1 MIARFPSL
9 IVSVQA
15 GIHSFMCVPLKSQ
28 DNLIGAL
35 MIRSKKPDAYTE
47 RDLRLANGVGMQ
59 IAGAI
64 ANARLYHDLK
74 KTEQSL
80 RESEERFRLAYYTGP
95 DAININ
101 RLSDGLFVDIN
112 EGFTRLTGYTRED
125 VLGKTMLNP
134 SIWCDPADR
143 QKLFQG
149 VAQKGYYENL
159 EADFRRKDGSVTTA
173 LMSAR
178 IIELQGVPHMISIAR
193 DIGDRKR
200 LEREQK
206 LLAERLQR
214 AEKMEA
220 LGQLA
225 GGVAHDLNNVLG
237 VLVGYAELLRGEDI
251 QGWSPETLRRQ
262 YSAIQYKGHRD
273 HSGPAD
279 AGQAGCGRFRGDR
292 F

>member
-1 MIARFPSL
+1 M
-9 IVSVQA
+9 
-15 GIHSFMCVPLKSQ
+15 
-28 DNLIGAL
+28 
-35 MIRSKKPDAYTE
+35 
-47 RDLRLANGVGMQ
+47 
-59 IAGAI
+59 
-64 ANARLYHDLK
+64 
-74 KTEQSL
+74 
-80 RESEERFRLAYYTGP
+80 
-95 DAININ
+95 
-101 RLSDGLFVDIN
+101 
-112 EGFTRLTGYTRED
+112 
-125 VLGKTMLNP
+125 
-134 SIWCDPADR
+134 
-143 QKLFQG
+143 FQG

-237 VLVGYAELLRGEDI
+237 VLVGYCGAASGED
-251 QGWSPETLRRQ
+251 LRR
-262 YSAIQYKGHRD
+262 KV
-273 HSGPAD
+273 P
-279 AGQAGCGRFRGDR
+279 
-292 F
+292 